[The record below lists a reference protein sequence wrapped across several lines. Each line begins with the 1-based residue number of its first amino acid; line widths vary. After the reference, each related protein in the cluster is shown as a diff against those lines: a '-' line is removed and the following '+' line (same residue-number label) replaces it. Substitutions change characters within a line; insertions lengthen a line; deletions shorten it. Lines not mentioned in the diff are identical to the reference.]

1 MSDDPKQSDII
12 LYTTDDGRSRVLV
25 RVEDGTVWLTQ
36 AQLAELFQVSVP
48 TINEHLRNI
57 HLEGEVDETATIR
70 NFRIVRSEGN
80 RTVHRDIAHYNL
92 DVILAIGYRVRSH
105 RGTQFRQWATERLR
119 EYLVKG
125 FTMDDERLA
134 NNTLPDD
141 YFDELLERIRAIR
154 ASERRFYQKI
164 TDIYATA
171 IDYRGDA
178 EQTQLFF
185 KTVQNKLHWAIHGHT
200 ASELI
205 ADRAR
210 AAKPNMGLTTW
221 KGRRPAKADVKLAK
235 NYLSEQELSE
245 LNRIV
250 TMYLD
255 YAEDQARRRRPMT
268 MAEWAD
274 KLDAFLQFNDRNVLD
289 HAGRVSQKAAEK
301 LALEEFDAWAR
312 EQRRIE
318 AETDTSDFDKVVKR
332 VGGKKNDE
340 GGRGQE

>member
-1 MSDDPKQSDII
+1 
-12 LYTTDDGRSRVLV
+12 
-25 RVEDGTVWLTQ
+25 
-36 AQLAELFQVSVP
+36 
-48 TINEHLRNI
+48 
-57 HLEGEVDETATIR
+57 
-70 NFRIVRSEGN
+70 
-80 RTVHRDIAHYNL
+80 
-92 DVILAIGYRVRSH
+92 
-105 RGTQFRQWATERLR
+105 
-119 EYLVKG
+119 
-125 FTMDDERLA
+125 
-134 NNTLPDD
+134 
-141 YFDELLERIRAIR
+141 
-154 ASERRFYQKI
+154 
-164 TDIYATA
+164 
-171 IDYRGDA
+171 
-178 EQTQLFF
+178 
-185 KTVQNKLHWAIHGHT
+185 
-200 ASELI
+200 
-205 ADRAR
+205 
-210 AAKPNMGLTTW
+210 MGLTTW
-221 KGRRPAKADVKLAK
+221 KGRRPAKADVKSAK
-235 NYLSEQELSE
+235 NYLSEEELSE